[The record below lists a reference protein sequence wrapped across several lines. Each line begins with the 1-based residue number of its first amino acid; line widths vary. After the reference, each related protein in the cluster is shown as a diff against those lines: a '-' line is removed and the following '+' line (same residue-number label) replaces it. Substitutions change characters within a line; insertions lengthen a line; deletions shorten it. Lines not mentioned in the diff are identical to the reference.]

1 MTQLRGIDG
10 ETYAVAQGPLTLT
23 GVSVDQAGSSVQI
36 GVPTLGGFLMARRWR
51 E

>member
-23 GVSVDQAGSSVQI
+23 GVSVDQAAVVFKLECQHLEEFQMGQ
-36 GVPTLGGFLMARRWR
+36 RWR